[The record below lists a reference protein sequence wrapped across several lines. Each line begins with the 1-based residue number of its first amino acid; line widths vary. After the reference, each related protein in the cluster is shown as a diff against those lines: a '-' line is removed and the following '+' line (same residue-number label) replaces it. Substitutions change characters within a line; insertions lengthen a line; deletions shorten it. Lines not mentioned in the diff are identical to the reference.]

1 MKTRPTTSRFAGRYI
16 HACIFPRD
24 LVDFP
29 SAERLG
35 VVVGEQF
42 YSILHKKHWEWIL
55 ETLRDALT
63 SYDILDFATS
73 ALKQ

>member
-1 MKTRPTTSRFAGRYI
+1 VLVY
-16 HACIFPRD
+16 FPAIWSI
-24 LVDFP
+24 FP

-42 YSILHKKHWEWIL
+42 YSILQKKHWEWIL
-55 ETLRDALT
+55 ETLKDALT